1 MNLAFLIAH
10 VGSAR
15 RPVRADSGPKRN
27 PTLSE
32 KHTNPELSPGVI
44 TVEGNRKFPLD
55 WRPALAHS
63 GADGRFQG
71 PLGSAHNPV

>member
-32 KHTNPELSPGVI
+32 KHTNPGLSQELLRFRGAESS
-44 TVEGNRKFPLD
+44 PLD
-55 WRPALAHS
+55 WRPGLAHS